1 MLTLLER
8 RDPIDLTMVTDVLV
22 RRDQLQRVGGS
33 VYLAELTERAI
44 VPGNVA
50 HHARLVRQKATLR
63 SLINVASELQASA
76 FKQDDVTAI
85 VGQAHD
91 SLMHLTNAQATSSLI
106 AMPDLMTRALHRMEA
121 STQHVMSGVPSG
133 FYDLD
138 EKTGGFQP
146 SNLIVLAARP
156 GLGKTSMALQ
166 CATHAAAYLQRPVL
180 FFSLEMSA
188 DELAQRL
195 LCSEARV
202 DSAIIRRGQLT
213 QAQWGPLMNAA
224 NRLRDLPVVIDDTA
238 SLTVLELRSR
248 ATRVHMQGGLGMIVV
263 DYLQLLRTHTRT
275 DNRVQEISEISRG
288 LKGLAKDLQVPVIA
302 LSQLN
307 RDVEKRGEGVP
318 QLSDLRDGGSIEQD
332 SDVVL
337 FIHRKS
343 ARKSETAE
351 EEDSTPHDHT
361 AELIIAKQRNGPT
374 GTVKLTFLNKT
385 TRFEN
390 LSTQADPF

>member
-1 MLTLLER
+1 
-8 RDPIDLTMVTDVLV
+8 
-22 RRDQLQRVGGS
+22 
-33 VYLAELTERAI
+33 
-44 VPGNVA
+44 
-50 HHARLVRQKATLR
+50 
-63 SLINVASELQASA
+63 
-76 FKQDDVTAI
+76 
-85 VGQAHD
+85 
-91 SLMHLTNAQATSSLI
+91 
-106 AMPDLMTRALHRMEA
+106 
-121 STQHVMSGVPSG
+121 
-133 FYDLD
+133 
-138 EKTGGFQP
+138 
-146 SNLIVLAARP
+146 
-156 GLGKTSMALQ
+156 
-166 CATHAAAYLQRPVL
+166 VL

-337 FIHRKS
+337 FIYQTSDENEQHAGGS
-343 ARKSETAE
+343 PHH
-351 EEDSTPHDHT
+351 TPVDHV

-374 GTVKLTFLNKT
+374 GTITLIFQTPYA
-385 TRFEN
+385 RFDN
-390 LSTQADPF
+390 AAPAHHHHAVA